1 MLDIVIVDDE
11 PLALARLRRL
21 LATHPDARV
30 VGEAASAAALRELL
44 ERHVPHLVILDIE
57 MQGEDG
63 LSVGRWL
70 AEQPNPPALI
80 FVTAHPQF
88 ALEAFSAHADGYLL
102 KPVSAEQLGEAI
114 EAACRPTRAARLSQ
128 EPRPQPLLT
137 VSAGRRERLLAAGE
151 ILAFR
156 AEDKG
161 VTVFV
166 RGEQFFV
173 DGSLKELE
181 LRFEPAGFVRV
192 HRAWLVAQAGIG
204 SIERDAIG
212 HHWLNLRGLAEPV
225 PVSRR
230 QLGRVQA
237 RLRR

>member
-11 PLALARLRRL
+11 PLARARLRRL
-21 LATHPDARV
+21 LAPHPGARV
-30 VGEAASAAALRELL
+30 VGEADSAAALRGLL
-44 ERHVPHLVILDIE
+44 ACHTPHVVILDIE

-88 ALEAFSAHADGYLL
+88 ALEAFSVRADGYLL
-102 KPVSAEQLGEAI
+102 KPVSAEQLNDAI
-114 EAACRPTRAARLSQ
+114 EAACRPTRAARHSQ
-128 EPRPQPLLT
+128 EATPQPLLT
-137 VSAGRRERLLAAGE
+137 VSAGRRERLLAAE
-151 ILAFR
+151 DILAFR

-181 LRFEPAGFVRV
+181 QRFEPAGFLRV
-192 HRAWLVAQAGIG
+192 HRAWLVAQAKIG
-204 SIERDAIG
+204 SMERDAIG
-212 HHWLNLRGLAEPV
+212 HHWLNLRGLPEPV

>member
-11 PLALARLRRL
+11 PLALARLSRL
-21 LATHPDARV
+21 LASHPEVRV
-30 VGEAASAAALRELL
+30 VGKADSAAALRELL
-44 ERHVPHLVILDIE
+44 AHHMPHLVILDIE

-70 AEQPNPPALI
+70 AEQASPPALI

-88 ALEAFSAHADGYLL
+88 ALAAFSARADGYLL
-102 KPVSAEQLGEAI
+102 KPVSAEQLSEAI
-114 EAACRPTRAARLSQ
+114 ESACRPTRAARLSQ
-128 EPRPQPLLT
+128 ERATQPLLT
-137 VSAGRRERLLAAGE
+137 VSVGRRERLLAAGD

-181 LRFEPAGFVRV
+181 QRFLPAGFLRV
-192 HRAWLVAQAGIG
+192 HRGWLVAQASITA
-204 SIERDAIG
+204 IERDAIG
-212 HHWLNLRGLAEPV
+212 HHWLTLRGLDEPV

-230 QLGRVQA
+230 QLGHVQA
-237 RLRR
+237 RLRH